1 MDMETVQMLITLG
14 KHDLQD
20 RMQAR
25 QSYIAPD
32 KYMTPEKWADTT
44 KRSAVGTY

>member
-1 MDMETVQMLITLG
+1 MWKLYMLVTPG

-25 QSYIAPD
+25 QGYIAPD
-32 KYMTPEKWADTT
+32 KHTAPDKRADAT
-44 KRSAVGTY
+44 